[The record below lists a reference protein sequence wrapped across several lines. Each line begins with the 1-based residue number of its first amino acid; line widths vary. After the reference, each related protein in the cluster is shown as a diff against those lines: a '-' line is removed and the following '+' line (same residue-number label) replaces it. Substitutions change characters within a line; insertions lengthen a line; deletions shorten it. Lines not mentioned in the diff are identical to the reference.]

1 MPSIDIVSIANR
13 CLRGALKSIKLI
25 RENLLD
31 TFRGAL
37 SKIETPLFSPN
48 GLFPVKISVL
58 LLRWDIHISAYIFI
72 NLYKIHRNA
81 S

>member
-37 SKIETPLFSPN
+37 LKIETPLFSRTACSP
-48 GLFPVKISVL
+48 
-58 LLRWDIHISAYIFI
+58 
-72 NLYKIHRNA
+72 
-81 S
+81 